1 MHKQMMVG
9 LQFLGYMGK
18 WIHHQKIMELSET
31 IRVKTLAAEATFQEE
46 LSMAETHYEKMQ
58 AYDHRRVAMLQA
70 VNEYRIGSAEAQ
82 KELDTRVC

>member
-46 LSMAETHYEKMQ
+46 LSMAETHYEKIEEGTLLDV
-58 AYDHRRVAMLQA
+58 YRRINSPSSRLPSWV
-70 VNEYRIGSAEAQ
+70 E
-82 KELDTRVC
+82 